1 MCVLLLW
8 FVTASAL
15 HEKRGNSD
23 CKKTQGAVYVGFDQ
37 RLQVHTISGVGLGFK
52 TLGVVFSRNLS
63 RKRISSGAMRKCANC
78 RHSMSLLVEWGWT
91 RKSDDF

>member
-1 MCVLLLW
+1 MYVLLSW
-8 FVTASAL
+8 SVAASAL
-15 HEKRGNSD
+15 HEQKRNNS

-63 RKRISSGAMRKCANC
+63 C
-78 RHSMSLLVEWGWT
+78 
-91 RKSDDF
+91 